1 MTAEEIEQ
9 GIKQAR
15 AKVNIDYVPVDFD
28 SYSILDRGVVDSEK
42 ELRKD
47 ERIWRISSLTAQVD
61 DDTRILVLPL
71 PESKRPVKI
80 ADTAYK
86 SRTYLD
92 LFSRTKQMEEQLQL
106 QSKSEPVRFE
116 DKTEEE
122 VAKEKR
128 IRSRQR
134 IEKMMRIR
142 TY

>member
-1 MTAEEIEQ
+1 VAQ
-9 GIKQAR
+9 
-15 AKVNIDYVPVDFD
+15 
-28 SYSILDRGVVDSEK
+28 SEK

-92 LFSRTKQMEEQLQL
+92 LFLRTKQMEEQLQL